1 MRMKTGEMLATTWHR
16 FSGILSARGC
26 IDLTGECE
34 AGGRA
39 RRNAAKTNTLCALMF
54 SDIA

>member
-1 MRMKTGEMLATTWHR
+1 MKTGEMLATTWHR
-16 FSGILSARGC
+16 FSDILSARGR

-39 RRNAAKTNTLCALMF
+39 RRNTARTNTLCALMF